1 MTPQEEK
8 KFFDSLE
15 SKYEWRKDLQPQ
27 AEATIL
33 RQEDFEFVLRA
44 LSLHIPKSNERDAL
58 LTVLMNSHRD
68 LLKLFYDIKGIL
80 DNKPD
85 EK

>member
-27 AEATIL
+27 EEATIL
-33 RQEDFEFVLRA
+33 RQEDFEFVLGVLA
-44 LSLHIPKSNERDAL
+44 THIPQTPERDAL
-58 LTVLMNSHRD
+58 LTVLINSHRD
-68 LLKLFYDIKGIL
+68 LLRLFLDIKGIL
-80 DNKPD
+80 DNKPE

>member
-8 KFFDSLE
+8 KFFESLE

-27 AEATIL
+27 LEPTIL
-33 RQEDFEFVLRA
+33 RQEDFEFVLGVLA
-44 LSLHIPKSNERDAL
+44 THIPQSNERDAL
-58 LTVLMNSHRD
+58 LTVLINSHRD
-68 LLKLFYDIKGIL
+68 LLKLFMDIREIL
-80 DNKPD
+80 NNKPD